1 MIAFIDTHR
10 DVYGVEPIVRV
21 LPIVARQIG
30 WPVRD
35 SEMSGR
41 SAVEDC
47 LG

>member
-1 MIAFIDTHR
+1 MVIGNEEF
-10 DVYGVEPIVRV
+10 P
-21 LPIVARQIG
+21 PVARQMG

-35 SEMSGR
+35 SEMSGG